1 MEARLGKL
9 LVLLV
14 VVTIGCGVATGV
26 TISLAPAF
34 ADSAA
39 GY

>member
-1 MEARLGKL
+1 LLRV

-14 VVTIGCGVATGV
+14 VLTMGCGVATEV
-26 TISLAPAF
+26 TISLAPAR
-34 ADSAA
+34 ADDGR